1 MQRSREGG
9 IADFLSEIVS
19 SLRRQSPPRGDRRDS
34 QPRHQLP
41 SAPASTFANF
51 SPTLV
56 LTISETYDHI
66 PQYGVRQMSEDHQA
80 NGTSNTGR
88 KAEK

>member
-1 MQRSREGG
+1 M
-9 IADFLSEIVS
+9 
-19 SLRRQSPPRGDRRDS
+19 RRTKEVVLQIPPKWFQACGVNPRGDRRDS

-41 SAPASTFANF
+41 SAGIYFCQLFTL
-51 SPTLV
+51 LV

-66 PQYGVRQMSEDHQA
+66 LQCGVRQMSEDPQA